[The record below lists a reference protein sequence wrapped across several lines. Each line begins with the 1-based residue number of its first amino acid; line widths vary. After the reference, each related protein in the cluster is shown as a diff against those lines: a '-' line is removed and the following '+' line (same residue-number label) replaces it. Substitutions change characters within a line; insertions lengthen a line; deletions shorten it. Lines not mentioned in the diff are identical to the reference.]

1 MGLKLI
7 FLGAPG
13 AGKGTPAE
21 ILSAKLS
28 IPTISTG
35 NILRAAIKEG
45 TKTGLEAKSY
55 MDAGKLV
62 PDSVII
68 GIVSQR
74 LEQPDCA
81 HGFIL
86 DGVPRTI
93 GQAEALD
100 KAGVRFDHVVS
111 IEISDEEI
119 EARMEGRRVCSK
131 CGAPY
136 HIKAKPPKQEGVC
149 DSCGGP
155 VVQRDD
161 DKPETVRGRLEVY
174 HSETEPLK
182 DYYKEKGILNVVDN
196 QPTIAGTTEVILEAL
211 GLHEH

>member
-1 MGLKLI
+1 MKLI
-7 FLGAPG
+7 LLGAPG
-13 AGKGTPAE
+13 AGKGTQAE
-21 ILSAKLS
+21 LLSAKLN

-45 TKTGLEAKSY
+45 TPIGLEAKGY

-68 GIVSQR
+68 GIVAQR

-81 HGFIL
+81 KGFIL

-100 KAGVRFDHVVS
+100 KAGVGLDKVLS
-111 IEISDEEI
+111 IEISDGEI
-119 EARMEGRRVCSK
+119 EERMSGRRVCQS

-136 HIKAKPPKQEGVC
+136 HVKAKPPKAEGVC
-149 DSCGGP
+149 DSCGGQL
-155 VVQRDD
+155 VQREDD
-161 DKPETVRGRLEVY
+161 RAETVRKRLEVY
-174 HSETEPLK
+174 HAETEPLK
-182 DYYKEKGILNVVDN
+182 GFYEGKGILVPVAN
-196 QPTIAGTTEVILEAL
+196 QDTIEGTNQAIMEAL
-211 GLHEH
+211 GL

>member
-1 MGLKLI
+1 MGMKLI
-7 FLGAPG
+7 LLGAPG
-13 AGKGTPAE
+13 AGKGTQAE
-21 ILSAKLS
+21 ILSAKLG

-35 NILRAAIKEG
+35 NILRAAIKDG
-45 TKTGLEAKSY
+45 TPIGLEAKSY

-68 GIVSQR
+68 GIVAQR

-81 HGFIL
+81 NGFIL

-100 KAGVRFDHVVS
+100 KAGVAFDHVIS
-111 IEISDEEI
+111 IEISDGEI
-119 EARMEGRRVCSK
+119 VDRMAGRRVCSS

-155 VVQRDD
+155 LVQRDD
-161 DKPETVRGRLEVY
+161 DKAETVLHRLEVY
-174 HSETEPLK
+174 HAETEPLK
-182 DYYKEKGILNVVDN
+182 GYYEGKGVLSPVAN
-196 QPTIAGTTEVILEAL
+196 QATIEATTDVIMEAL
-211 GLHEH
+211 GI